1 MITDNP
7 FLFMALI
14 GSLLASLTSGIVGS
28 YVVVK
33 RIVFIAGSISHTVL
47 GGMGIC
53 LWLRESFHLTWLHPL
68 YGAILT
74 AIVSSGLMG
83 WIHLKAEH
91 REDTVIAALWAAG
104 MALGVI
110 FVSLTPSYSV
120 ELVHFLF
127 GNILWVSLL
136 ELWMLG
142 GLGVVVLGIAITHHK
157 KFTTLCFDETQVT
170 LQGLSASRLYFLLL
184 TLIALSVVLLIQVV
198 GALLVIALLAI
209 PPAIAGM
216 VCKRLSGMIVLAIGI
231 SALFS
236 ILGMIAAYQL
246 NWPPGATI
254 AALSASAFLVLS
266 LGKAKERRRIKSPL

>member
-1 MITDNP
+1 MFSNNP
-7 FLFMALI
+7 FLLMALI
-14 GSLLASLTSGIVGS
+14 GSLLASMTSGIVGS

-53 LWLRESFHLTWLHPL
+53 LWLRESFHLSWLHPM
-68 YGAILT
+68 YGAILS
-74 AIVSSGLMG
+74 AIASSALMG
-83 WIHLKAEH
+83 WIHLNARQ

-104 MALGVI
+104 MAMGVI
-110 FVSLTPSYSV
+110 FVSMTPSYSV

-127 GNILWVSLL
+127 GNILWVSVT

-142 GLGVVVLGIAITHHK
+142 VLGAVVLTIAITHHK
-157 KFTTLCFDETQVT
+157 KFTTLCFDELQVT
-170 LQGLSASRLYFLLL
+170 LQGFSASRLYFLLL
-184 TLIALSVVLLIQVV
+184 CLIALSVVLLIQVV

-216 VCKRLSGMIVLAIGI
+216 FCKRLSVMIALAILI
-231 SALFS
+231 SAVFS
-236 ILGMIAAYQL
+236 ILGIITAYQL

-254 AALSASAFLVLS
+254 AALSASAFLALS
-266 LGKAKERRRIKSPL
+266 YGGTKKTSRNH